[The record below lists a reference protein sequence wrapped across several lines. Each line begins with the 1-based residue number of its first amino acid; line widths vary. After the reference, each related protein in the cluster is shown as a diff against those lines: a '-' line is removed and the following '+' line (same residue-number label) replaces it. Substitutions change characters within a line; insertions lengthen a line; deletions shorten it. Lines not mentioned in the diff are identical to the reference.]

1 MEASEPIDPSAT
13 GREMLVNTYD
23 NGIRLQVNGFF
34 RVFVS
39 EMTNQNYVISATAS
53 SLYDE
58 REDGVTG
65 CAGGW

>member
-39 EMTNQNYVISATAS
+39 EMTNQNYVISAVAP
-53 SLYDE
+53 SLNDE
-58 REDGVTG
+58 GGDGLTECTG
-65 CAGGW
+65 EW